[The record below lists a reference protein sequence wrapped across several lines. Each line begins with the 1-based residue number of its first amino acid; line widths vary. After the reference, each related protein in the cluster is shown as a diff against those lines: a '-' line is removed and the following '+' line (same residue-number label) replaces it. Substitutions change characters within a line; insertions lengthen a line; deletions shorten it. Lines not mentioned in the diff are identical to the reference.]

1 MRLFPA
7 KFRRSQVPPLFDQLM
22 GTDENIFHL
31 LALKHSPNPFGQ
43 LRQLH
48 KPADHDFQ
56 YQLLDNPAAVAGKA
70 TDGKCTLHHT
80 KLKDLQDIDSTWTAF
95 GRRATMLSTS
105 LWM

>member
-1 MRLFPA
+1 MRLFAA
-7 KFRRSQVPPLFDQLM
+7 KFRRSQVPPLFDQPM
-22 GTDENIFHL
+22 GMDENIFHL

-43 LRQLH
+43 LPQLH

-56 YQLLDNPAAVAGKA
+56 YQLLRNPAAAAGKA
-70 TDGKCTLHHT
+70 TDGKRTLHT

-95 GRRATMLSTS
+95 ARRATMLPTS